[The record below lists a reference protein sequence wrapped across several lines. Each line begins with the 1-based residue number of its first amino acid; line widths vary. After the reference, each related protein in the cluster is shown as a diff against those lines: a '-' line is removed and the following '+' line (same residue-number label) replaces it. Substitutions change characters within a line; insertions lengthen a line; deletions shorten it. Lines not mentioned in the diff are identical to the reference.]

1 VTGAVAECGA
11 RCSLRFSCAM
21 PHGPFP
27 THSRPPGMPG
37 RMLAVQSQVVS
48 RHIVSAERGW
58 VVHSVVPNEVSGG
71 GCAFKGV
78 AGI

>member
-1 VTGAVAECGA
+1 
-11 RCSLRFSCAM
+11 
-21 PHGPFP
+21 
-27 THSRPPGMPG
+27 MPG